1 MSEKKQNKATQ
12 VATSETVDERVYTLS
27 RPFTFEGKEYT
38 ELLLDF
44 DSLSGEDLLSCES
57 QLKTVTDASE
67 FIPMKEISK
76 PYLTLVV
83 ARAAKV
89 PFELIQNLPA
99 KDFSKVTLRAQNF
112 LLG

>member
-1 MSEKKQNKATQ
+1 M
-12 VATSETVDERVYTLS
+12 YTLS
-27 RPFTFEGKEYT
+27 RPFSFEGKEYT

-44 DSLSGEDLLSCES
+44 DSLSGRDLLSCES
-57 QLKTVTDASE
+57 QLKTVVDKTD

-76 PYLTLVV
+76 PYLALVV

-89 PFELIQNLPA
+89 PVELIQGLPA
-99 KDFSKVTLRAQNF
+99 KDFSKMTVRAQNF